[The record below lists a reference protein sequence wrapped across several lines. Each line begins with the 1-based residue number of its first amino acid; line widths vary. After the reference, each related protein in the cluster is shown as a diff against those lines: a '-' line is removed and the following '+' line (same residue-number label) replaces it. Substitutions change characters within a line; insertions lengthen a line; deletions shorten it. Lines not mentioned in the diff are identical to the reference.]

1 MKIGKYL
8 KERQNTVYQTFFNA
22 INTSRLSHAYL
33 LVGEQGTPLLESAIF
48 LAKTLVCDN
57 PNPLACEECLTC
69 LRIDEGNYADLIIV
83 DGTQKSIK
91 KDDVHAIEERFETSA
106 VENKGKMIYIINHV
120 ENMTNEAINSL
131 LKFLEEPSENI
142 FAFLTCENESRV
154 LPTIVS
160 RSQTLHFKSVDKKIV
175 KNTAL
180 ELGVEETDAELLCNF
195 YNNAELIKEKLE
207 DTDYLNAKN
216 CLEKTIKALNKS
228 VNLATIDIHQ
238 EVLPKLKSKESM
250 RYFLDMLTIVFQDL
264 LNLTI
269 ENDIILKSYMD
280 NFIVLKDKL
289 PHIQESLLTI
299 MTTRGQIDMNINLGL
314 LLDHVINFIV
324 EGDEKNGK

>member
-8 KERQNTVYQTFFNA
+8 KERQATVYQTFFNA
-22 INTSRLSHAYL
+22 VNTSHLSHAYL

-48 LAKTLVCDN
+48 LAKSLVCDE

-69 LRIDEGNYADLIIV
+69 LRIDEGNYADLIII
-83 DGTQKSIK
+83 DGALKSIK

-106 VENKGKMIYIINHV
+106 VESKGKMIYIINHV

-142 FAFLTCENESRV
+142 YAFLTCENEARV

-160 RSQTLHFKSVDKKIV
+160 RSQTLHFKRINKNEIKIAALDLNVD
-175 KNTAL
+175 AS
-180 ELGVEETDAELLCNF
+180 DAELLCNF
-195 YNNAELIKEKLE
+195 YNNADIIKQKIE
-207 DTDYLNAKN
+207 DSDYLNAKN
-216 CLEKTIKALNKS
+216 CLIKTIAALNKAS
-228 VNLATIDIHQ
+228 NLAIVDIHQ
-238 EVLPKLKSKESM
+238 EVMPKLKSKESM

-264 LNLTI
+264 LNLTV
-269 ENDIILKSYMD
+269 ENDIILKTYEED
-280 NFIVLKDKL
+280 LLALKNKL

-299 MTTRGQIDMNINLGL
+299 MTSRGQIDMNINLGL

-324 EGDEKNGK
+324 EGEKTDGK